1 MVDFS
6 HSEKAN
12 RALRMI
18 EWKCKI
24 HFRTYTWTLW
34 QYWTASQ
41 SDVVFF
47 RLRMKQLKKSEQQN
61 ACWWQHQNIV
71 ALNRQRLLIKE
82 YEKPG
87 KKYRTQNNNELT
99 TEGTNEC
106 TQKKYCTSNEKMQ
119 NRTWPSKMVCID
131 IGRVWWPL
139 CIVVCYFT
147 HIAMFANVCTVQM
160 TVFACFS
167 LCFGVSPV
175 AALPV
180 VN

>member
-34 QYWTASQ
+34 QYWTASR
-41 SDVVFF
+41 SDVVF
-47 RLRMKQLKKSEQQN
+47 LVENEAVEKSEQQN

-82 YEKPG
+82 YEKPA
-87 KKYRTQNNNELT
+87 KKCRTQNNNEPT

-106 TQKKYCTSNEKMQ
+106 TKKYCTSNEKMQ
-119 NRTWPSKMVCID
+119 NRTWLSKMVCID
-131 IGRVWWPL
+131 IGRVWWLL

-175 AALPV
+175 AALPA